1 MKKVTQSLN
10 SVNKINNNGIKDND
24 DYAICLGFVC
34 AFLRE

>member
-24 DYAICLGFVC
+24 DYAICLGFDC

>member
-10 SVNKINNNGIKDND
+10 SVNIINNGIEDND
-24 DYAICLGFVC
+24 DYAICLGLGC